1 MAPNGQGD
9 STAGNDKLS
18 ADLDTNLKQ
27 FQAVFDKCGDI
38 QYRPFELNEA
48 LLGTFIFLSGL
59 GNINAVNMDLL
70 RNAIESS
77 LIEQSEALTED
88 IKAAIHSKL
97 GFTSQTSWSDDF
109 QASVD
114 KILAGEL
121 AVLLDGFTSILLLN
135 VKELDTR
142 SIEEPATESVIRGP
156 RDGFQENISTNI
168 SLIRRRLKTT
178 QLKLE
183 MFTAGKLS
191 VTDIAIAYLEGIAE
205 ESLIAEVKERVGRIK
220 IDAILESGYVEELIE
235 DNSVS
240 PFPQVMVTERPDK
253 VVGNLLEG
261 KVAIIVDNTP
271 FVIVV
276 PGTFFQLLQ
285 TPEDYYQ
292 RYFVASAIR
301 ILRFI
306 AVVSSLLLPSLYIA
320 LTTYHHEMIPTMLLI
335 SIASS
340 RETVPFPAFVEAM
353 LMEVAFEGLREAGV
367 RLPRPVGQ
375 GVSIVGALVIGQ
387 AAVAAGIVSSPL
399 LIIVSMTGIASFLFP
414 SFQLGL
420 AFRLLRF
427 PMMIAAATFG
437 LYGILMLM
445 LMLLLH
451 MLHLQSFGV
460 PYMSPLSPLRA
471 GELKDVLYR
480 ANWLKMSKSSK
491 SRG

>member
-1 MAPNGQGD
+1 MAPSEQRENAA
-9 STAGNDKLS
+9 SSYTLS
-18 ADLDTNLKQ
+18 ADLNENFKQ
-27 FQAVFDKCGDI
+27 FQTVFDKCGDI
-38 QYRPFELNEA
+38 QYRQFEWNTAQRGAFIVLN
-48 LLGTFIFLSGL
+48 GVGD
-59 GNINAVNMDLL
+59 INAVNMDLL
-70 RNAIESS
+70 KQAVESS
-77 LIEQSEALTED
+77 LTGAVQELTEEHR
-88 IKAAIHSKL
+88 AAIQSKL
-97 GFTSQTSWSDDF
+97 SFTSQTSWSDDF
-109 QASVD
+109 QTSVEEV
-114 KILAGEL
+114 LSGAL
-121 AVLLDGFTSILLLN
+121 AVLLDGFTQVLLLN
-135 VKELDTR
+135 VKGLETR
-142 SIEEPATESVIRGP
+142 SIEEPATEAVIRGP

-191 VTDIAIAYLEGIAE
+191 GTDIAITYLEGIAK
-205 ESLIAEVKERVGRIK
+205 ESLITEVKERVGRIQ

-235 DNSVS
+235 DHSLS
-240 PFPQVMVTERPDK
+240 PFPQVLVTERPDK

-340 RETVPFPAFVEAM
+340 RETVPFPAFVEAL

-437 LYGILMLM
+437 LYGILMLV
-445 LMLLLH
+445 LLLLLH

-460 PYMSPLSPLRA
+460 PYMAPLSPLRA
-471 GELKDVLYR
+471 GELKDVLFR
-480 ANWLKMSKSSK
+480 ANWMKLKKSPRS
-491 SRG
+491 S